1 MAHAIEL
8 HKWRARRVITTHSCN
23 LTCRSALTWC
33 AQAEFALSAKP
44 PPHAIRGVSWETFV
58 LEDVLLRHKAMAYP
72 HGAAHF
78 WRMAGGAKVNLLLE
92 RGVPLHALASDSTT
106 GACLLAKTD
115 ARYRK

>member
-1 MAHAIEL
+1 M
-8 HKWRARRVITTHSCN
+8 
-23 LTCRSALTWC
+23 
-33 AQAEFALSAKP
+33 
-44 PPHAIRGVSWETFV
+44 

-92 RGVPLHALASDSTT
+92 RGVPLHALARDSTP

>member
-1 MAHAIEL
+1 M
-8 HKWRARRVITTHSCN
+8 
-23 LTCRSALTWC
+23 
-33 AQAEFALSAKP
+33 
-44 PPHAIRGVSWETFV
+44 

-92 RGVPLHALASDSTT
+92 RGVPLHALASKTARASSPYLTRGLRAIMEDTVSAIDCLSRDSTP

>member
-1 MAHAIEL
+1 M
-8 HKWRARRVITTHSCN
+8 
-23 LTCRSALTWC
+23 
-33 AQAEFALSAKP
+33 
-44 PPHAIRGVSWETFV
+44 
-58 LEDVLLRHKAMAYP
+58 LEDVLLRHKA

-92 RGVPLHALASDSTT
+92 RGVPLHALASKTARASSPYLTRGLRAIMEDTVSVSAIDCLSRYSTP